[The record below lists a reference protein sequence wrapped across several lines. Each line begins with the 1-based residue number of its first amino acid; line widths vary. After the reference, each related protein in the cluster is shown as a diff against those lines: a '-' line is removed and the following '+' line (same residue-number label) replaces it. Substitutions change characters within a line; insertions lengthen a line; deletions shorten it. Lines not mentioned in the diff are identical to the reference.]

1 MKPLIA
7 SLALLRRPAAV
18 LTRPMSLRAYLVLV
32 IVVATI
38 PLALFAL
45 HLVERQAAQARGE
58 TVQSVERAGAA
69 FALLVEREVV
79 SSIDLLTGLAHNDA
93 LQRGDA
99 AAFHRQLQRGMPARP
114 GWRGVYLAEPGGHIV
129 LSSDQPYGTEQ
140 GRLRDGRALEHVR
153 TTLQPAVTDLVRVAA
168 TGELVTGVQVPVR
181 VNGRLAYV
189 LGALIGVAHW
199 QQLAERAS
207 VPEGGFLA
215 LSDREF
221 RVVAHRTEPGRI
233 GHVHETLG
241 IGAVRQAAADREALG
256 LLRAPSLE
264 RRQAVRDTGWSVAA
278 GLPAGPMLGTQA
290 GALISLAIAGAVSL
304 VLGLAL
310 AIMVA
315 RQVSVP
321 LRRLASGDAG
331 DGGDE
336 PIVVREIATLA
347 RALRDAS
354 EQREKALGALES
366 AHRAAEAANRGKDEF
381 LAMLGHELRNPLG
394 AIAAAVEVLNRTQ
407 GQGSVAASARQ
418 VIERQ
423 TRHMAQLMND
433 LQDVSRAS
441 AGKLTLD
448 TRRIELAALVW
459 RAVEALRLAGRFRQH
474 VLSLDL
480 RPTWVEADPIRIE
493 QVIANLLTNAAK
505 YTPSEGVIEV
515 TLCRIGNDARL
526 VVRDN
531 GMGIAH
537 HMLPQVFDLFV
548 QGERAADRRQSGM
561 GLGLALVRR
570 LVELQ
575 GGTVEAASE
584 GPNLGSTFTVLLPA
598 LAGDELENTPWSGR
612 HAVIAAAADATPLD
626 TAMALGGAGCRVT
639 LAVESNAAA
648 QLIAQSRPGIV
659 LVDVAL
665 PGCAALPQRA
675 RDSSSGTLVVGIAAD
690 AGALAGH
697 MFDAVLQRPIDLQQ
711 LQRVAASRPPRP
723 TEAQVP
729 GEAAGAAAPD

>member
-45 HLVERQAAQARGE
+45 HLVERQAAQARNE

-189 LGALIGVAHW
+189 LGARIGVAHW

-241 IGAVRQAAADREALG
+241 MGAARQASG
-256 LLRAPSLE
+256 LLQAPSLE

-310 AIMVA
+310 AILVA

-321 LRRLASGDAG
+321 LRRLASGET
-331 DGGDE
+331 GDE
-336 PIVVREIATLA
+336 PIVVREIAILA

-441 AGKLTLD
+441 AGKLMLD

-515 TLCRIGNDARL
+515 TLCRTGNDARL
-526 VVRDN
+526 IVRDN

-575 GGTVEAASE
+575 GGTVEAASD

-598 LAGDELENTPWSGR
+598 QAGDGREDTPWSGR

-675 RDSSSGTLVVGIAAD
+675 RDSSAGTLVVGIAAD

-697 MFDAVLQRPIDLQQ
+697 MFDAVLQRPVDLQQ